1 MHAPPLLYPYYVN
14 TQKNLLPPFPSL
26 SSIYQI
32 RQVVKWCIGHPHN
45 IHFYQTFSFLYY
57 SKGHVCFKKE
67 LCLTLAASYHPLH
80 LLLVSP
86 NETWWEGF
94 GLSTSKTQ
102 AYMFRTYAYKDTRD
116 EKA

>member
-1 MHAPPLLYPYYVN
+1 MFAPPLLYPYN
-14 TQKNLLPPFPSL
+14 LNIQKNPLPPFPSL
-26 SSIYQI
+26 SSTYQI
-32 RQVVKWCIGHPHN
+32 RQAVKWCIGHPSN
-45 IHFYQTFSFLYY
+45 IHFYQTFSFLFIIQ
-57 SKGHVCFKKE
+57 KVMRGHQE
-67 LCLTLAASYHPLH
+67 LCLTLAASYLPLH

-102 AYMFRTYAYKDTRD
+102 ANMFRTYAYKDTCD

>member
-1 MHAPPLLYPYYVN
+1 MLAPPLLYPSYVN
-14 TQKNLLPPFPSL
+14 IQKNLLPPFPSL

-32 RQVVKWCIGHPHN
+32 RQAVKWCLSHPHN

-57 SKGHVCFKKE
+57 SKVHACFKKE
-67 LCLTLAASYHPLH
+67 FCLTLAASYHPLH

-102 AYMFRTYAYKDTRD
+102 AYMLRTYAYKDTRD
-116 EKA
+116 ENA